1 MAGGAEPANCPLE
14 RRQPATALR
23 PGADGRYR
31 YRMEPVYRSVV
42 VAGRM
47 LFFLQGLKI
56 SVSGTENIPR
66 TGGAVLAVNHT
77 GFMDFAL
84 AGSAARSARRNVRF
98 MAKEEI
104 FGNRFA
110 GPLMRGMRHIPVDRG
125 SGAGSFRAALQALKA
140 GEIVGVFPE
149 ATISRS
155 FELRPFKNGT
165 VQLAAMAGV
174 PLLPMTIWGSQR
186 IWTKDHPKRLGRHH
200 IPILISIGEPIPVAR
215 KDDFAAVTGHLRTA
229 MQQMLHRQQA
239 DYPPLTGD
247 ERKYLPARLGGTA
260 PTPDEAE
267 RLDSV
272 EASGRPLGPS

>member
-1 MAGGAEPANCPLE
+1 
-14 RRQPATALR
+14 
-23 PGADGRYR
+23 
-31 YRMEPVYRSVV
+31 MEPVYRSVV

-56 SVSGTENIPR
+56 SVTGTEHIPR
-66 TGGAVLAVNHT
+66 SGGAVLAINHT
-77 GFMDFAL
+77 GYLDFAL
-84 AGSAARSARRNVRF
+84 GGSAARKARRYVRF

-104 FGNRFA
+104 FANKYA

-155 FELRPFKNGT
+155 FELREFKNGT

-174 PLLPMTIWGSQR
+174 PLVPMTIWGSQR

-200 IPILISIGEPIPVAR
+200 FPISIAIGEPIPVGR
-215 KDDFAAVTGHLRTA
+215 KDDFTAVTAQLRAT
-229 MQQMLHRQQA
+229 MIDMLHRLQA
-239 DYPPLTGD
+239 TYPPLTGS
-247 ERKYLPARLGGTA
+247 ELSYLPARLGGTA
-260 PTPDEAE
+260 PTPEAAE
-267 RLDSV
+267 RLDAL
-272 EASGRPLGPS
+272 EAQGRSGQPST